1 MDLNLDK
8 LTIQEKLQAMEMLWD
23 DICRNVSDI
32 PSPTWHEKLLKK
44 REQQLQEGVDT
55 FIDWDQAKNEIRKSI
70 S

>member
-1 MDLNLDK
+1 MDLNLGK

-32 PSPTWHEKLLKK
+32 PSPAWHEKLLKK

-55 FIDWDQAKNEIRKSI
+55 FIDWDQAKNDIRKSI